1 MELFNLESEKILQKQ
16 KDERTHLFLWWPSS
30 WPLAHHT
37 HLYMTPHGSSR
48 KQSLFRQKH
57 PKHTLPFLFHCSSFS
72 SLCSWVA
79 GSVLQPS
86 IWWLICRWPLDYSII
101 RHPFLHVGS
110 LCPWVQISA
119 ISVSSK
125 RLPLPSQTFRTL
137 LFRPTPESLPGDRNW
152 AVYLNYIFWRICS
165 YNVTACNSL
174 SDSKFG

>member
-1 MELFNLESEKILQKQ
+1 MELFNLESEKILQKE
-16 KDERTHLFLWWPSS
+16 KDERTHLFFWWPSS
-30 WPLAHHT
+30 WPLAHHI

-119 ISVSSK
+119 ISQFSVKDFLCHLRPSEPSCSG
-125 RLPLPSQTFRTL
+125 RLQNLCQEIEIGQFILIIFS
-137 LFRPTPESLPGDRNW
+137 EEY
-152 AVYLNYIFWRICS
+152 AVIM
-165 YNVTACNSL
+165 
-174 SDSKFG
+174 